1 MNLYWIALATVGLF
15 LAAYFSYGRFLANQF
30 DLRETR
36 PTPASEINDGVDYVP
51 AKKGFLL
58 GQHFSAISAAGPI
71 VGPILGAL
79 WFGWLPVLLWI
90 VGGAIFF
97 GAVHDFSSLVGSVR
111 HRAVSI
117 VEMVRKYLGPRGH
130 FFFLIFVWLSLIYV
144 ITAFTDLTSNSFVE
158 PELGGGVAS
167 SSLLY
172 LLIGLAMGMALYV
185 FKLPL
190 TLATLLFLPLV
201 LAAIWF
207 GQSLPLAFAQSGLL
221 SPQQMWNLILL
232 GYCFLAS
239 VIPVWLLLQPRGYL
253 GGFFLYGTLAAGII
267 GLFLGGE
274 KIEYPAFIGF
284 VNAKGLPLFPIL
296 FVTVAC
302 GACSGFHGI
311 VSSGTTSKQI
321 ARETDCH
328 MVGYGGMLL
337 EGLVALTALS
347 TVMIL
352 AKGDPLVSV
361 SPDRIYAEG
370 LSRFVHHFGVPRE
383 FARSFAL
390 LAFTTFIYD
399 TLDVATRLARYIFQ
413 ELTGWKGVWG
423 MVGATCASLALPLI
437 CVSLKMT
444 DAGGNLIPAWR
455 IFWMIFGTSNQLLA
469 ALTLMILSV
478 WLARS
483 KKPWWVS
490 ALPMLFMMVMTLW
503 SLYLIMK
510 PMFAGFLSG
519 APKFDPIGLVSVLL
533 FLLAVLLI
541 LETFR
546 GIKPVP
552 EAVRKMGNP

>member
-1 MNLYWIALATVGLF
+1 MSLYWIALATALLF
-15 LAAYFSYGRFLANQF
+15 LGAYFSYGRFLARQF
-30 DLRETR
+30 ELKENR
-36 PTPASEINDGVDYVP
+36 PTPASEINDGVDFVP

-71 VGPILGAL
+71 VGPILAAL

-90 VGGAIFF
+90 VAGAIFF

-111 HRAVSI
+111 HRAASI
-117 VEMVRKYLGPRGH
+117 VEMVKKYLGPRGH
-130 FFFLIFVWLSLIYV
+130 LFFLIFVWLSLIYV
-144 ITAFTDLTSNSFVE
+144 ITAFTDLTSSSFVE

-172 LLIGLAMGMALYV
+172 LLIGLAMGIALYV
-185 FKLPL
+185 FKVPL
-190 TLATLLFLPLV
+190 GPATAAFLPTV
-201 LAAIWF
+201 LAAIWL
-207 GQSLPLAFAQSGLL
+207 GQALPIQLPANPFLTAQ
-221 SPQQMWNLILL
+221 QTWNVILL
-232 GYCFLAS
+232 AYCFIAS

-253 GGFFLYGTLAAGII
+253 GGFFLYGTLAAGIF
-267 GLFLGGE
+267 GLVLGGE

-284 VNAKGLPLFPIL
+284 VNAKGVPLFPIL

-321 ARETDCH
+321 AKETDCH
-328 MVGYGGMLL
+328 LVGYGGMLL

-352 AKGDPLVSV
+352 AKGDPLVSS

-370 LSRFVHHFGVPRE
+370 LSRFVHHFGIPRE

-413 ELTGWKGVWG
+413 ELTGWKGTWG
-423 MVGATCASLALPLI
+423 TVGATVASLALPLF

-444 DAGGNLIPAWR
+444 DAQGNLIPAWR
-455 IFWMIFGTSNQLLA
+455 VFWTIFGTSNQLLA
-469 ALTLMILSV
+469 ALTLMMLSV
-478 WLARS
+478 WLAKS
-483 KKPWWVS
+483 GKSWWAS
-490 ALPMLFMMVMTLW
+490 AVPMSFMLVMTIW
-503 SLYLIMK
+503 SLLLIMK
-510 PMFAGFLSG
+510 PMLTGIFAG
-519 APKFDPIGLVSVLL
+519 APRTDAVGLVSLLL
-533 FLLAVLLI
+533 FVLAFLLI
-541 LETFR
+541 LETLR
-546 GIKPVP
+546 ALRSPSPVV
-552 EAVRKMGNP
+552 ESRDG